1 MLKLSKFSI
10 RAIFLYS
17 NSQFIIIL
25 YSIILEFMIYFGMW
39 NNLKFEI
46 KKFSENL
53 IKFGIFYKI
62 WDLGFEEGK
71 FWFFFWY
78 EN

>member
-1 MLKLSKFSI
+1 
-10 RAIFLYS
+10 
-17 NSQFIIIL
+17 
-25 YSIILEFMIYFGMW
+25 MIYFGMW

-71 FWFFFWY
+71 FWFFFGMKTKLLVSNVLI
-78 EN
+78 ESNQFKL